1 MEVENKIWLDDESL
15 GYVDNVPE
23 EPEDTSENIHNLTG
37 KELKNIE
44 EFLMLDEELD
54 EDTFNYYFVAI
65 KGSDKEVYDC
75 YVTLENKLYDN
86 YNVRTFEEFVN
97 ALALPLEDRFYT
109 EINRYVKF
117 SNGVIYYINDNTLL
131 FDN

>member
-1 MEVENKIWLDDESL
+1 MEIENKIWLDDVSL

-37 KELKNIE
+37 KELKDIE

-54 EDTFNYYFVAI
+54 EDIFNEYFVNL
-65 KGSDKEVYDC
+65 GSDIKKIYNEYLEIEYSFDESVRSKI
-75 YVTLENKLYDN
+75 VTLD
-86 YNVRTFEEFVN
+86 EFKK
-97 ALALPLEDRFYT
+97 ALELKLEDRFYS

-117 SNGVIYYINDNTLL
+117 SNGNIYYINDNTLL
-131 FDN
+131 G